1 MVIKA
6 QSKKGNLCSALNVG
20 EGGDGKEEEWG
31 SRWGENVSKDVKE
44 G

>member
-1 MVIKA
+1 
-6 QSKKGNLCSALNVG
+6 VG